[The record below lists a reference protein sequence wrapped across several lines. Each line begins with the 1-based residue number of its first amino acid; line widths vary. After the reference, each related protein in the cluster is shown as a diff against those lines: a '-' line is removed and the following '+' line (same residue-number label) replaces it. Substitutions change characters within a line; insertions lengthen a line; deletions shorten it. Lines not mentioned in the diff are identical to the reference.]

1 MKITVL
7 GSGHSGGTPMIG
19 EGWGNA
25 DPKNP
30 RNYRTRPS
38 ILVQNDRAT
47 ILIDTSPD
55 LRSQLLAVDV
65 KHIDAVFYTHGHAD
79 HLNGIDDLRSINRA
93 MNEWIQVYTDASTWA
108 DITKRFSYVLE
119 PLEHNTNFF
128 YKPCI
133 KRNDIKVGQ
142 KLTIGDFNI
151 TVIDQDHG
159 FMRTLGFRINQF
171 AYSTD
176 VVELPEE
183 SFEALRGVD
192 IWMVGAL
199 WERPH
204 STHAHVEKVLEWA
217 ERIKP
222 KRLILTHLSHKI
234 DYESLS
240 GRLPR
245 FAELAYD
252 GMVFSL

>member
-1 MKITVL
+1 
-7 GSGHSGGTPMIG
+7 
-19 EGWGNA
+19 
-25 DPKNP
+25 
-30 RNYRTRPS
+30 
-38 ILVQNDRAT
+38 
-47 ILIDTSPD
+47 
-55 LRSQLLAVDV
+55 
-65 KHIDAVFYTHGHAD
+65 
-79 HLNGIDDLRSINRA
+79 
-93 MNEWIQVYTDASTWA
+93 
-108 DITKRFSYVLE
+108 
-119 PLEHNTNFF
+119 
-128 YKPCI
+128 
-133 KRNDIKVGQ
+133 
-142 KLTIGDFNI
+142 
-151 TVIDQDHG
+151 
-159 FMRTLGFRINQF
+159 MRTLGFRINQF

-183 SFEALRGVD
+183 SFEALQGVD

>member
-30 RNYRTRPS
+30 KNYRTRPS
-38 ILVQNDRAT
+38 ILVENDKTT

-55 LRSQLLAVDV
+55 LRSQLLSANVN
-65 KHIDAVFYTHGHAD
+65 HIDAVFYTHGHAD

-93 MNEWIQVYTDASTWA
+93 MNDWIPVYTNASTWA
-108 DITKRFSYVLE
+108 DIITRFNYVLE
-119 PLEHNTNFF
+119 PLNNDVKYF
-128 YKPCI
+128 YKPCL
-133 KRNDIKVGQ
+133 KRNEITVGQ
-142 KLTIGDFNI
+142 ELKIGSFCI
-151 TVIDQDHG
+151 SVMDQNHG
-159 FMRTLGFRINQF
+159 FLRTLGFRIDKF

-183 SFEALRGVD
+183 SINTLCGVD
-192 IWMVGAL
+192 TWMVGTL
-199 WERPH
+199 WEQPH

-217 ERIKP
+217 ERVEP
-222 KRLILTHLSHKI
+222 KRLILTHLSHRI
-234 DYESLS
+234 DYENLS
-240 GRLPR
+240 RRLPK

-252 GMVFSL
+252 GMVVLV

>member
-1 MKITVL
+1 
-7 GSGHSGGTPMIG
+7 
-19 EGWGNA
+19 
-25 DPKNP
+25 
-30 RNYRTRPS
+30 
-38 ILVQNDRAT
+38 
-47 ILIDTSPD
+47 
-55 LRSQLLAVDV
+55 
-65 KHIDAVFYTHGHAD
+65 
-79 HLNGIDDLRSINRA
+79 
-93 MNEWIQVYTDASTWA
+93 MNEWIQVYTDASTWT
-108 DITKRFSYVLE
+108 DIAKRFSYVLE
-119 PLEHNTNFF
+119 PLEHNANFF
-128 YKPCI
+128 YKPCL
-133 KRNDIKVGQ
+133 KKNVIKVGQ

-183 SFEALRGVD
+183 SFEALRGID

-204 STHAHVEKVLEWA
+204 ITHAHVEKVLEWA